1 MARKKAAASEAL
13 ALERVEPLIH
23 EIRGEKVILD
33 SDLARL
39 YGATTKR
46 LNEQV
51 KRNRERFPDD
61 FMFRLTARESAAL
74 RSQFATSSSQ
84 TLNPQGD
91 ARSRSQIATLKRG
104 ENIKYLPYAFTE
116 HGAIMAANVLNSP
129 RAVQMSVFVVR
140 AFLKMRA
147 LLGDKHELAKQLA
160 ALEKELK
167 QRLDI
172 HEAAIV
178 TILQRVMDIIDPP
191 AEPPTPEKPKIGFKP

>member
-84 TLNPQGD
+84 ASNQGD

-116 HGAIMAANVLNSP
+116 HGAIMAAKCPEQPARRADERLCRP
-129 RAVQMSVFVVR
+129 RLSKNARIAGGQTR
-140 AFLKMRA
+140 AGQTTRRA
-147 LLGDKHELAKQLA
+147 GKGTQA
-160 ALEKELK
+160 AT
-167 QRLDI
+167 RHSRSRHRHDPSAR
-172 HEAAIV
+172 HGHHRSAGRAADAGKTEDRI
-178 TILQRVMDIIDPP
+178 
-191 AEPPTPEKPKIGFKP
+191 